1 MTITSTEER
10 SAQQFEQAEESAPA
24 VAVAAPPAGLEPP
37 VTTTSVADSGRIS
50 AETEEPEPV
59 GAGTD
64 WRTRFAWAKT
74 VGGW

>member
-10 SAQQFEQAEESAPA
+10 SAQQFDQPEQIAPA
-24 VAVAAPPAGLEPP
+24 VAMAPPAGLEPAP
-37 VTTTSVADSGRIS
+37 PSTFVAHSGGIS
-50 AETEEPEPV
+50 TEAEEPEPV

-64 WRTRFAWAKT
+64 WTTRFAWAKT

>member
-10 SAQQFEQAEESAPA
+10 SAQQFDQSEQIAPA
-24 VAVAAPPAGLEPP
+24 VAGAAPPAGLEPAP
-37 VTTTSVADSGRIS
+37 PSMSVADSGGIS
-50 AETEEPEPV
+50 VEAEEPEPV

-64 WRTRFAWAKT
+64 WMTRFAWAKT